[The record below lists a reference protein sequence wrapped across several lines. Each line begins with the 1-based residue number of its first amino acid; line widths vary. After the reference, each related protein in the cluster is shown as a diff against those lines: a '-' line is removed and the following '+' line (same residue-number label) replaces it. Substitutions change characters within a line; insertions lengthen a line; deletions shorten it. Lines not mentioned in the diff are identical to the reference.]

1 MSQGKTLQEVV
12 EKFIHSF
19 FNDCDALNIV
29 RARAYPRATDHI
41 PDMIAVVAKLMQ
53 SSHVYA
59 SNGSVYF
66 DVSSYPSYGQL
77 SRLNLTMNLV
87 DSGSCGPFQRRGIEE
102 KRDPRDFVLWKGS
115 GAALSDIGGLGA
127 VVAEPCYYSEFGM
140 GRPGTLVGI
149 RSTKRSCRCVC
160 MRIFIYIV
168 VWCLCSLTSCWRT
181 CIVVNFF
188 FNFLCNVVL
197 CTNPNRMAF
206 GVLCYV
212 SQISWGHD

>member
-1 MSQGKTLQEVV
+1 MSQGKSLQEVV
-12 EKFIHSF
+12 EKFISSF

-29 RARAYPRATDHI
+29 RARAYPRATDHVSE
-41 PDMIAVVAKLMQ
+41 MIAVVVKLMQ

-87 DSGSCGPFQRRGIEE
+87 DSGSSGPFQRRGIEE
-102 KRDPRDFVLWKGS
+102 KRDPRDFVVWKGS
-115 GAALSDIGGLGA
+115 AALSDIGGTGD
-127 VVAEPCYYSEFGM
+127 VVAEPRYDSEFGV

-149 RSTKRSCRCVC
+149 RSTKSSCRCVC
-160 MRIFIYIV
+160 MRIYICIV
-168 VWCLCSLTSCWRT
+168 VWCLCLLTSCLRARES
-181 CIVVNFF
+181 

-197 CTNPNRMAF
+197 CTNTNRMAF

-212 SQISWGHD
+212 SQISWGHY